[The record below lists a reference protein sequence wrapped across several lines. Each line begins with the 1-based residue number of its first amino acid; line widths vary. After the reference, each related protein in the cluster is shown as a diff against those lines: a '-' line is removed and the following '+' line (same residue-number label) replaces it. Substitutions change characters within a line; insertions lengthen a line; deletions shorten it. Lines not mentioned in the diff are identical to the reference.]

1 MENFANKLKI
11 HTEHVAKMGVFCTT
25 EETTKQALIMPLL
38 DILGLLRMIQEKSKL
53 SIVLT
58 SPG

>member
-38 DILGLLRMIQEKSKL
+38 DILGFTPYDPRKVKA
-53 SIVLT
+53 
-58 SPG
+58 